1 MQLQATLE
9 IWKKGNW
16 YIASC
21 PQLDFVTQGTT
32 AEEARGN
39 LIELIDIQFEQMR
52 ETGVLEDYLTE
63 SGFEKEGDAFVAQAQ
78 RVSLEEPMFKVA

>member
-1 MQLQATLE
+1 MQLQTTLE

-39 LIELIDIQFEQMR
+39 LIELIEIQFEEMR

-63 SGFEKEGDAFVAQAQ
+63 SGFEKEGDAFVTQAQ
-78 RVSLEEPMFKVA
+78 RVSLEEPTFKVA